1 MYLSRLLLNPRNRDT
16 LRWLRDCHELHR
28 VIMAGFPHV
37 EAEDA
42 RRELGVL
49 YRVER
54 PAADGTTPVLV
65 QSRVAPHW
73 QLESRAIR
81 ADPPVSLDGLLAG
94 IAQGSRYRFRLRAN
108 PTRRV
113 HHRATLGP
121 DTRELDANGEW
132 RDPATIPDGQHTGI
146 VRRTH
151 AEPASAWRERPDGK
165 RIGKRVELRREEDRM
180 LWLGRQAARFGFEVV
195 TARLEPGIEQTVRR
209 EVPAARADPAPRL
222 WGRVDGEQATRHLT
236 FATALFEGELR
247 VTEPGAFRVAI
258 EEGIGPGKAFGCG
271 LLSIASIQQM

>member
-16 LRWLRDCHELHR
+16 LRWLADCHCLHR
-28 VIMAGFPHV
+28 VIMSGFPGV

-42 RRELGVL
+42 RRQLGVL

-54 PAADGTTPVLV
+54 AAADGMTPVLV
-65 QSRVAPHW
+65 QSRIEPHW
-73 QLESRAIR
+73 QLESRAVR
-81 ADPPVSLDGLLAG
+81 ADPAVPLDRLLAG
-94 IAQGSRYRFRLRAN
+94 VAAGRGYRFRLRAN

-121 DTRELDANGEW
+121 DPRELDVSGEW
-132 RDPATIPDGQHTGI
+132 RDPATIPEGQHTGI
-146 VRRTH
+146 VRRTY

-165 RIGKRVELRREEDRM
+165 RIGKRVELRREEDRL
-180 LWLGRQAARFGFEVV
+180 LWLVRQGQRCGFEVL
-195 TARLEPGIEQTVRR
+195 TARVEPGIGQARPR
-209 EVPAARADPAPRL
+209 EFRAARADPAPRL
-222 WGRVDGEQATRHLT
+222 WGRIDGQQASHLT